1 MLVLMNA
8 IYLVIAG
15 ACFLTLSYRFYGA
28 FIRAKVLAID
38 ETRVT
43 PSVRLNDDRD
53 YVPTNR
59 WIVMGHHFAAIAGAG
74 PLIGPVLAAQFGYLP
89 GTLWILIGAVF
100 AGAVHDVVIL
110 FASVRH
116 DGRSLAEIARR
127 ELGPFSSVITSV
139 AIILI
144 LVVAMAGLALAVVNA
159 LYNSP
164 WGTFTV
170 GVTIPIAIFI
180 GCYLKWL
187 RPNKIGEATVIGVSL
202 VLLGV
207 VAGPYIQQSAVAHYL
222 TFSKEQLTIL
232 LAIYGF
238 TAAVLPVWLLLA
250 PRDYLSTYMKIGTI
264 LLLALGV
271 IIVRPVI
278 QMPAVTEFVH
288 GGGPIIPGK
297 VWPFMFIT
305 IACGAISGFHS
316 LIGSGTSPKMIT
328 SERDIVP
335 IGYGAMLIESF
346 VSLIA
351 LIAATHLAPSDYFAI
366 NTSPEVFRT
375 LDSSINQV
383 KELPALSAMIGEDVA
398 GRPGGAV
405 SLAVGMTSIF
415 SKIPGIS
422 GIASYWYH
430 FAIMFEA
437 LFILTTID
445 AGTRVG
451 RYLLQEMGGHFY
463 KPLRNIHWWPGVII
477 TGGLMSFAWGYLV
490 YGGSVSTI
498 WPLFGTANQLLAS
511 MALAIGTTFLISHG
525 KTKYIWVTVLPLAFV
540 AITTLWAGIEN
551 IRINYYPKGD
561 WLLVGLS
568 VVIIVMVI
576 AMLIDSVRKW
586 VVLIKAQK
594 FQPAAEPDIAEESS
608 EAMEAPTSLPD

>member
-1 MLVLMNA
+1 MNA

-15 ACFLTLSYRFYGA
+15 ACFLTLAYRFYGA
-28 FIRAKVLAID
+28 FLRAKVLAID

-89 GTLWILIGAVF
+89 GTLWILIGAVL

-116 DGRSLAEIARR
+116 DGLSLAEIAKRH
-127 ELGPFSSVITSV
+127 LGPFSSIITSI
-139 AIILI
+139 AIFLI

-159 LYNSP
+159 LYSSP

-187 RPNKIGEATVIGVSL
+187 RPNRIAEATVIGVTL

-207 VAGPYIQQSAVAHYL
+207 IAGPYIQQSAIARYI
-222 TFSKEQLTIL
+222 TFSKEQLTVL
-232 LAIYGF
+232 LALYGF
-238 TAAVLPVWLLLA
+238 AAAVLPVWLLLA

-271 IIVRPVI
+271 IIVRPII
-278 QMPAVTEFVH
+278 QMPAVTAFVH
-288 GGGPIIPGK
+288 GGGPVIPGK

-351 LIAATHLAPSDYFAI
+351 LIAATHLVPSDYFAI
-366 NTSPEVFRT
+366 NTAPEVYRT
-375 LDSSINQV
+375 LDSSLNQV
-383 KELPALSAMIGEDVA
+383 KELPQLSQMIGENVA

-415 SKIPGIS
+415 SQIPGIK

-463 KPLRNIHWWPGVII
+463 TPLRNIHWWPGVFVSGGII
-477 TGGLMSFAWGYLV
+477 SLAWGYLV

-498 WPLFGTANQLLAS
+498 WPLFGTANQLLAA
-511 MALAIGTTFLISHG
+511 MALAIGTAFLISNG
-525 KTKYIWVTVLPLAFV
+525 KTRYIWVTVVPLIFV

-561 WLLVGLS
+561 WLLVTIS
-568 VVIIVMVI
+568 AVIIVMVI
-576 AMLIDSVRKW
+576 AMLIDSVYKW
-586 VVLIKAQK
+586 VLMIKTQKAQ
-594 FQPAAEPDIAEESS
+594 PAFEPEVVEEVG
-608 EAMEAPTSLPD
+608 EVTSLPD

>member
-1 MLVLMNA
+1 MNA
-8 IYLVIAG
+8 IYLVIAS
-15 ACFLTLSYRFYGA
+15 ALFLILGYRFYGA
-28 FIRAKVLAID
+28 FLRAKVLAID

-43 PSVRLNDDRD
+43 PSIRLNDDRD

-89 GTLWILIGAVF
+89 GTLWILIGAVL

-116 DGRSLAEIARR
+116 DGLSLAEIARR
-127 ELGPFSSVITSV
+127 ELGPLSSIITSI

-159 LYNSP
+159 LYSSP

-187 RPNKIGEATVIGVSL
+187 RPNKVGEATVIGVVL

-207 VAGPYIQQSAVAHYL
+207 VIGPYIQQSSIAHYL

-232 LAIYGF
+232 LALYGF

-264 LLLALGV
+264 LLIALGV
-271 IIVRPVI
+271 IIVRPMI
-278 QMPAVTEFVH
+278 QMPAVTEFIH

-305 IACGAISGFHS
+305 IACGAISGFHA
-316 LIGSGTSPKMIT
+316 LIGSGTSPKMIMN
-328 SERDIVP
+328 ERDIIP
-335 IGYGAMLIESF
+335 IGYGAMLIEAF
-346 VSLIA
+346 VSIIA
-351 LIAATHLAPSDYFAI
+351 LIAATHLTPSDYFAI
-366 NTSPEVFRT
+366 NTAPEVYRT
-375 LDSSINQV
+375 LDSSLNQV
-383 KELPALSAMIGEDVA
+383 KELPQLSQMIGEDVA

-422 GIASYWYH
+422 SIASYWYH

-451 RYLLQEMGGHFY
+451 RYILQEMGGYFY
-463 KPLRNIHWWPGVII
+463 KPLRNIHWWPGVIV
-477 TGGLMSFAWGYLV
+477 TGGLISFAWGYLV

-525 KTKYIWVTVLPLAFV
+525 KARYLWVTAVPLAFV
-540 AITTLWAGIEN
+540 TITTFWAGIEN
-551 IRINYYPKGD
+551 IRINYYPKGNY
-561 WLLVGLS
+561 LLVAIS
-568 VVIIVMVI
+568 VIIIVMVV
-576 AMLIDSVRKW
+576 AMLADCVHKW
-586 VVLIKAQK
+586 IRMIKAQK
-594 FQPAAEPDIAEESS
+594 FQMASSPQSAEMSS
-608 EAMEAPTSLPD
+608 VK